1 MTNKDNRFIPSTSD
15 LKVELKIGNSGR
27 IIQHLFQKRH
37 VNAINTAIACQRP
50 LLLTGEP
57 GVGKTQLA
65 RAAAKALGK
74 AFVRHTVDAKTE
86 ARDLLWQFDAVA
98 RLADAQLA
106 QSQGLNE
113 AQRERKL
120 NPANYLCPGPL
131 WWGLNWWTAA
141 RRPKA
146 AQPDQRLDGGDPSKG
161 VVVLIDEID
170 KAEIDVPNGLLEALG
185 EASFLPEGMSEP
197 VREGDVPPFIAITSN
212 RERGLPDAF
221 VRRCVVLHME
231 LPEAEEKLRNLLV
244 ARGKAH
250 SRLPKA
256 VLERA
261 AGMLIEDRKS
271 AKKPPLPGQAEYLDL
286 LRAVE
291 EQGGS
296 GLTHE
301 QLLDMVSP
309 YLLKKSE
316 SI

>member
-1 MTNKDNRFIPSTSD
+1 MTSKANRFIPLTAD
-15 LKVELKIGNSGR
+15 LKVPLKISGSR
-27 IIQHLFQKRH
+27 RTIQHLFETPH

-57 GVGKTQLA
+57 DVGKTQLA
-65 RAAAKALGK
+65 RAAAKALGR

-86 ARDLLWQFDAVA
+86 SRDLLWQFDAVA

-106 QSQGLNE
+106 QSLGWNKKQCEQELSI
-113 AQRERKL
+113 
-120 NPANYLCPGPL
+120 ANYISPGPL
-131 WWGLNWWTAA
+131 WWGLNWQSAERLPMAA
-141 RRPKA
+141 KPV
-146 AQPDQRLDGGDPSKG
+146 QLDMGDEHNG

-185 EASFLPEGMSEP
+185 ESSFLPEGMSDS
-197 VREGDVPPFIAITSN
+197 VRAGDVPPFIVITSN

-231 LPEAEEKLRNLLV
+231 LPPEKDKLQKLLM
-244 ARGKAH
+244 ARGESH
-250 SRLPKA
+250 SRLPNT
-256 VLERA
+256 VLEEA
-261 AGMLIEDRKS
+261 ADMLIEDRKA

-291 EQGGS
+291 EQHGS
-296 GLTHE
+296 GLTYKE
-301 QLLDMVSP
+301 LLDMVRP